1 MNKNI
6 KLAVA
11 GAVLA
16 LSATAANAG
25 IVIPAGEWTLD
36 VNGNVNAFAN
46 WTKYSGSATAIT
58 GGINGVRQTNEDRT
72 QGINTG
78 LLPAWLGFTGKTR
91 QNDLDVEFTISMQ
104 PNVSDQGG
112 AMHGDS
118 STPLNRQ
125 AYLSFG
131 DKSWGSIKLGKDIG
145 IFAADAILNDMTL
158 LGVGAGAANSGAA
171 TTLGGIGTGYIYA
184 AWKGQIAYTT
194 PNMNGFQA
202 TVGITNPNQLVGVGS
217 TGATAATTNDV
228 FQDRFG
234 LEGKASYSFSANDV
248 TGKVWVSGASY
259 DVTYNTS
266 GGSYR
271 ANVGDIGANVNV
283 AGFGLTGYYYS
294 GEGAGTTL
302 LGSNGAF
309 SGAKRDSDG
318 GYVQATYALPTKT
331 KLGVAYGVSNL
342 DRANAADN
350 TANLV
355 SENERYTVGLYHP
368 LTKHLNLV
376 AEYND
381 VEAKAHSG
389 ITNKARTGS
398 LGAILFF

>member
-1 MNKNI
+1 
-6 KLAVA
+6 
-11 GAVLA
+11 
-16 LSATAANAG
+16 
-25 IVIPAGEWTLD
+25 
-36 VNGNVNAFAN
+36 
-46 WTKYSGSATAIT
+46 
-58 GGINGVRQTNEDRT
+58 
-72 QGINTG
+72 
-78 LLPAWLGFTGKTR
+78 
-91 QNDLDVEFTISMQ
+91 
-104 PNVSDQGG
+104 
-112 AMHGDS
+112 
-118 STPLNRQ
+118 
-125 AYLSFG
+125 
-131 DKSWGSIKLGKDIG
+131 
-145 IFAADAILNDMTL
+145 
-158 LGVGAGAANSGAA
+158 
-171 TTLGGIGTGYIYA
+171 
-184 AWKGQIAYTT
+184 
-194 PNMNGFQA
+194 MNGFQA

-266 GGSYR
+266 GGSYT

-331 KLGVAYGVSNL
+331 KLGVAYGISNL